1 MPNGR
6 TWTKLA
12 VFLAAVN
19 LAWSGSG
26 AADSRKTG
34 ESEIGMI
41 SASNGYG
48 DGGNNVMTA
57 QNPEA
62 ESSIPPVAGWN
73 EFVDALRD
81 LPVKMLAK
89 LPESQRND
97 PQIRQEVARLALS
110 ALGSVT
116 IDSLGG
122 DPDFPAFLPT
132 IGQLLS
138 VGQPN
143 ADTIYRATRISPDG
157 VYRLSGTRGSL
168 NQAVI
173 GQVVP
178 RSAETGN
185 GRAHLDINALKV
197 DDEGRFEVVI
207 SAQRPTGYNGDWW
220 ELRPA
225 ANRLMVRL
233 VSYDWAGEVSPKLA
247 LERIDRPMRRPR
259 PSADTLEQTLRAMP
273 LAIGFL
279 GPMFVDH
286 VEQLRE
292 EGYVHRFK
300 EFDVSAI
307 GGLAGQFYYETAYEL
322 DDSEALIIETAVP
335 ETCPYR
341 SLILTN
347 YIYETTDWYNNHSSL
362 NGHQSP
368 LDSDGKWRVVISA
381 RDPGLR
387 NWLDTANY
395 PVGVIQG
402 RWTNCSDHPI
412 PNIKKVA
419 FDDLAQHL
427 PADAERIS
435 TEEREEILRARRR
448 AMMQRPHW

>member
-1 MPNGR
+1 VANLYWSASGAEV
-6 TWTKLA
+6 LA
-12 VFLAAVN
+12 VSN
-19 LAWSGSG
+19 DDGDRGS
-26 AADSRKTG
+26 
-34 ESEIGMI
+34 SE
-41 SASNGYG
+41 
-48 DGGNNVMTA
+48 MTA

-62 ESSIPPVAGWN
+62 EANIPPVAGWN

-81 LPVKMLAK
+81 LPGKMLAK
-89 LPESQRND
+89 LPETQRND
-97 PQIRQEVARLALS
+97 PQIRQEVARLALA

-132 IGQLLS
+132 IGQVLG

-143 ADTIYRATRISPDG
+143 ADTIYRAARISPDG
-157 VYRLSGTRGSL
+157 IYRLSGTRGSL

-178 RSAETGN
+178 RNAETGS
-185 GRAHLDINALKV
+185 GRAHLDINAMKV
-197 DDEGRFEVVI
+197 DDDDSFELVI
-207 SAQRPTGYNGDWW
+207 SAERPEGYVGEWW

-233 VSYDWAGEVSPKLA
+233 VSYDWANEVSPKLA
-247 LERIDRPMRRPR
+247 LERIDRPMRKPR
-259 PSADTLEQTLRAMP
+259 PAAQALEQNLRTMP
-273 LAIGFL
+273 QAIGFL

-292 EGYVHRFK
+292 EGFVHRFK

-322 DDSEALIIETAVP
+322 DDGEALIIETAVP
-335 ETCPYR
+335 KTCPYR
-341 SLILTN
+341 SMILTN

-381 RDPGLR
+381 REPGVR
-387 NWLDTANY
+387 NWLDTADY
-395 PVGVIQG
+395 PVGAIQG

-412 PNIKKVA
+412 PTITKVA

-427 PADAERIS
+427 PADVERIS
-435 TEEREEILRARRR
+435 PEERESILRARRQ
-448 AMMQRPHW
+448 AMMKRPHW